1 MAEQM
6 KEKKRRFYAHS
17 QSWCKHVHQ
26 LCLLNIQPAAAETHL
41 VIFQRAAEKNRW
53 RRSLALIWNTW
64 GKSNAIAHSAINHN
78 PAELSVIFS
87 LQRPSWC
94 TFPPLWSTVFKSV
107 KLVEVNGCL
116 WFHALKLAVLFI
128 YFLKDNFQIQHD

>member
-26 LCLLNIQPAAAETHL
+26 LCLLNIQPTAAETHL

-107 KLVEVNGCL
+107 KLVVGSESMPLISRFKTGC
-116 WFHALKLAVLFI
+116 FI
-128 YFLKDNFQIQHD
+128 YLFFKR